1 MKPLT
6 SLKVG
11 QKVKDINCQVEHF
24 KNTYKESKVDNI
36 MIYFGTNHIQR
47 EIPWLLAWSNLFF
60 GYTSKA
66 SVYCFWVY
74 NLYKWDSI

>member
-1 MKPLT
+1 MNMKPLT

-11 QKVKDINCQVEHF
+11 QKLKDINCQVEHF

-47 EIPWLLAWSNLFF
+47 EIP
-60 GYTSKA
+60 
-66 SVYCFWVY
+66 
-74 NLYKWDSI
+74 